1 MKHRFPSD
9 RELFD
14 SQLKHFVPPH
24 SFDAHAHL
32 YCADDAISGLPESAE
47 NGQGQSG
54 WKEYCDNLELWMGDL
69 RPSAG
74 LFFAIPKPTLNRP
87 KANQFILSELQDQPG
102 SRALLLI
109 SPGDSPD
116 EVETLIKSGNYA
128 GFKVYH
134 VYADRKD
141 TFQAAPQEYIPEW
154 AWELSNQYHLA
165 IMLHMV
171 LDRAIADPINQT
183 YIQKHCLQYPNA
195 KLILA
200 HAARGFCGN
209 HTVEG
214 IASLR
219 GLDNVFFDTSAVCE
233 PQPFEAILREF
244 GTSRLM
250 FGTDFSVSEVEGR
263 CVSIGDGFLWL
274 GKENVNWEN
283 STFASPHRV
292 GLESLLALKQACHT
306 LRLID
311 ADVERIFSHNARTL
325 LNLQPESARN
335 LTQETYQRAKHLIPG
350 GTQLLS
356 KRPEMFAPDCW
367 PAYYREAHGCE
378 VIDLDGKKYH
388 DLSTSGIGS
397 CLLGHRDPDVTDAV
411 IRRVQ
416 LGSMSSLNSPEEVEL
431 AELLTSIHPWSD
443 QARFC
448 RTGGESMAI
457 AVRIARARTGRDE
470 IALCGYHGW
479 SDWYLAT
486 NLPRKSSETGTAL
499 DKHLLPGLSP
509 SGVPQG
515 LSETTHPFTFNDIEG
530 LKKIIKERGTH
541 LAAIVMEPTRY
552 IDPDPGFLEAVR
564 ELCNECG
571 AVFVVDEIT
580 TGWRLTLGGAHLHYG
595 IEPDIAVFAKA
606 LGNGHPIAAV
616 IGKRSVMDAAE
627 TSFISSTY
635 WTEGVG
641 PTAAL
646 ATIRKM
652 QNVDVR
658 HHIQKTG
665 ELFRTGWL
673 ALGTQHEIPVKAI
686 GHAALLHH
694 QFDHPQAAELGTLF
708 TIGMLEHGFL
718 TGSGFYPTLAHQEK
732 HIQNYFAAA
741 NLVFAELAEALQK
754 GDLTTRLKTPVRHSG
769 FARLTP
775 SQKS

>member
-1 MKHRFPSD
+1 MNSRFPDD
-9 RELFD
+9 RELFE
-14 SQLKHFVPPH
+14 SQLKNFVPPN

-32 YCADDAISGLPESAE
+32 YRPDDAISGLPESAE
-47 NGQGQSG
+47 NEHGVSG
-54 WKEYCDNLELWMGDL
+54 WKEFCHNLELWMGPL

-87 KANQFILSELQDQPG
+87 AANQFILSELEDQPG
-102 SRALLLI
+102 SRALLLVT
-109 SPGDSPD
+109 PQDSPD
-116 EVETLIKSGNYA
+116 EVETLIQSGNYS

-141 TFQAAPQEYIPEW
+141 TLQAEPQEYIPEW
-154 AWELSNQYHLA
+154 VWELSNQYSLA

-171 LDRAIADPINQT
+171 RDRAIADPINQT
-183 YIQKHCLQYPNA
+183 YIQNHCIQYPHA

-250 FGTDFSVSEVEGR
+250 FGTDFSVSEIYGR
-263 CVSIGDGFLWL
+263 CVSIGDGFIWL
-274 GKENVNWEN
+274 GEQNVNWDS
-283 STFASPHRV
+283 STFASPVRV

-311 ADVERIFSHNARTL
+311 ADIERLFCHNARAL
-325 LNLQPESARN
+325 LGIQPESTRN
-335 LTQETYQRAKHLIPG
+335 LTQETYQRAKQLIPG

-356 KRPEMFAPDCW
+356 KRPEMFAPDRW
-367 PAYYREAHGCE
+367 PAYYREANGCE

-397 CLLGHRDPDVTDAV
+397 CLLGYRDPDVTDAV
-411 IRRVQ
+411 VRRVQ
-416 LGSMSSLNSPEEVEL
+416 LGSMNSLNSPEEVEL
-431 AELLTSIHPWSD
+431 AELLTSLHPWSD

-448 RTGGESMAI
+448 RTGGEAMAI
-457 AVRIARARTGRDE
+457 AVRIARARTSRDE

-486 NLPRKSSETGTAL
+486 NLPRKSADAGTAL

-509 SGVPQG
+509 AGVPQG
-515 LSETTHPFTFNDIEG
+515 LSETTHPFTYNDIDG
-530 LKKIIKERGTH
+530 LKQIIKARGPH

-552 IDPDPGFLEAVR
+552 IDPDPGFLESVR
-564 ELCNECG
+564 ELCDECG
-571 AVFVVDEIT
+571 AVLVIDEIT
-580 TGWRLTLGGAHLHYG
+580 TGWRFALGGAHLHYS

-606 LGNGHPIAAV
+606 LGNGHPVAAI
-616 IGKRSVMDAAE
+616 IGKQSVMDAAE

-641 PTAAL
+641 STAAL

-652 QNVDVR
+652 QAVNVR
-658 HHIQKTG
+658 QHIQRIG
-665 ELFRTGWL
+665 ESFRAGWL
-673 ALGTQHEIPVKAI
+673 ALGKQHNIPVKAV
-686 GHAALLHH
+686 GHSALLHH

-708 TIGMLEHGFL
+708 TIRMLDRGFL
-718 TGSGFYPTLAHQEK
+718 TGSGFYPTLAHQER
-732 HIQNYFAAA
+732 HINDYCAAA
-741 NLVFAELAEALQK
+741 DTVFAELAEALQA
-754 GDLTTRLKTPVRHSG
+754 GDVSSRFKTPVRHSG

-775 SQKS
+775 SPKT

>member
-1 MKHRFPSD
+1 MQQNFPSEL
-9 RELFD
+9 ELFE
-14 SQLKHFVPPH
+14 SQLKHFVPPN

-32 YCADDAISGLPESAE
+32 YQHDTAITGLPESAE
-47 NGQGQSG
+47 NEQGDSG
-54 WKEYCDNLELWMGDL
+54 WNEYCHNLELWMGDR

-74 LFFAIPKPTLNRP
+74 LFFAIPKPDLNRP
-87 KANQFILSELQDQPG
+87 AANQFLLNELKDQPE
-102 SRALLLI
+102 SRALLLVTPQDNPSEI
-109 SPGDSPD
+109 
-116 EVETLIKSGNYA
+116 ETQIDAGGYA

-134 VYADRKD
+134 VYAEREE
-141 TFQAAPQEYIPEW
+141 TFQAEPQEYIPEW
-154 AWELSNQYHLA
+154 IWEIADKRSLA
-165 IMLHMV
+165 IMLHIV
-171 LDRAIADPINQT
+171 LPRAIADPVNQT
-183 YIQKHCLQYPNA
+183 YIQEHCLQYPHA

-219 GLDNVFFDTSAVCE
+219 SLDNVFFDTSAVCE
-233 PQPFEAILREF
+233 PQAFEAILREF

-250 FGTDFSVSEVEGR
+250 FGTDFSVSEIKGR

-274 GKENVNWEN
+274 GEQNVSWNT
-283 STFASPHRV
+283 STFASPVRV

-306 LRLID
+306 MRLID

-325 LNLQPESARN
+325 LEIETQTETN
-335 LTQETYQRAKHLIPG
+335 LTQETYRRAKQLIPG

-367 PAYYREAHGCE
+367 PAYYREANGCE
-378 VIDLDGKKYH
+378 VIDLDGKVYH
-388 DLSTSGIGS
+388 DLATSGIGS
-397 CLLGHRDPDVTDAV
+397 CLLGYRDPDVTDAV

-431 AELLTSIHPWSD
+431 AELLTSLHPWSD

-486 NLPRKSSETGTAL
+486 NLPRKSTDGTSL
-499 DKHLLPGLSP
+499 DQHLLPGLEP
-509 SGVPQG
+509 AGVPLG
-515 LSETTHPFTFNDIEG
+515 LSETTHPFTYNDIDG
-530 LKKIIKERGTH
+530 LRQIIKQRGSH

-552 IDPDPGFLEAVR
+552 IHPDPGFLEAVR
-564 ELCNECG
+564 ELCDECG
-571 AVFVVDEIT
+571 AVLVIDEIT
-580 TGWRLTLGGAHLHYG
+580 TGWRLALGGAHLHYG

-606 LGNGHPIAAV
+606 LGNGHPVAAI
-616 IGKRSVMDAAE
+616 IGNRSVMDAAE

-646 ATIRKM
+646 ATIKKM
-652 QNVDVR
+652 QTVNVR
-658 HHIQKTG
+658 EHIQRIG
-665 ELFRTGWL
+665 EAFRAGWL
-673 ALGTQHEIPVKAI
+673 KLGQQHDLPVKAV
-686 GHAALLHH
+686 GHSVLLHH

-708 TIGMLEHGFL
+708 TIRMLEHGFL

-732 HIQNYFAAA
+732 HINAYFNAAED
-741 NLVFAELAEALQK
+741 VFTELADTLKK
-754 GDLTTRLKTPVRHSG
+754 GDLSSRLKTPVRHSG

-775 SQKS
+775 SPKS